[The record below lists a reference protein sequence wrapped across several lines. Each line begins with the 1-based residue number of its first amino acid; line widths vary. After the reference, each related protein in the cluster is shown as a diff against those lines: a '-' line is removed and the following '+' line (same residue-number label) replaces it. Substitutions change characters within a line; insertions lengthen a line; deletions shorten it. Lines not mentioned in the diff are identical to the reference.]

1 MPSRPRACACL
12 VAVAAALAFAGSAAG
27 AGQSGVA
34 ALQVGLSAR
43 GLYAGTIDGV
53 AGRTT
58 TTAVR
63 AFQRRAHL
71 PVDGI
76 AGPRTRAALGRYGR
90 HALGSRPLAV
100 RAFGWDVAELQFLL
114 AWHGFPSGPFD
125 GRFGARTAGA
135 LRRFQRFAG
144 LRPDGVASS
153 GTLAALHAPLLR
165 LPISL
170 AWPLRGPIGSP
181 FGPRGY
187 GFHAGVD
194 VIVKTMGSRLTRLKP
209 RSGFCAETGAAISIF
224 LPTLLGLPVSTTH
237 AIAGSIAGVGSVTRV
252 KAVRWGVAGRVVWAG
267 YRAGGWGLL
276 VTIAH
281 RDGVRT
287 MYAHLSRVGVQVGQR
302 VGAGE
307 RVGRV
312 GATGDANGPHLHFE
326 VRLRGA
332 AVDPLPALR

>member
-1 MPSRPRACACL
+1 MGSRSRACACL
-12 VAVAAALAFAGSAAG
+12 VAVAALVWAGSAVAG
-27 AGQSGVA
+27 VGESRVA

-43 GLYAGTIDGV
+43 GLYAGTIDGL
-53 AGRTT
+53 AGPSTAA
-58 TTAVR
+58 AVR
-63 AFQRRAHL
+63 SFQRRAHL
-71 PVDGI
+71 QVDGI

-90 HALGSRPLAV
+90 HTLGSRSLAA

-125 GRFGARTAGA
+125 GRLGLRTVRA

-144 LRPDGVASS
+144 LRPDGVAGA
-153 GTLAALHAPLLR
+153 GTFAALRAPLPR

-170 AWPLRGPIGSP
+170 AWPLRGPVGSG
-181 FGPRGY
+181 FGPRGS

-194 VIVKTMGSRLTRLKP
+194 VIAP
-209 RSGFCAETGAAISIF
+209 TGA
-224 LPTLLGLPVSTTH
+224 PVAAAAS
-237 AIAGSIAGVGSVTRV
+237 
-252 KAVRWGVAGRVVWAG
+252 GRVVWAG
-267 YRAGGWGLL
+267 YRGGGWGLL

-281 RDGVRT
+281 GSGVRT
-287 MYAHLSRVGVQVGQR
+287 MYAHLSRVAVRVGER
-302 VGAGE
+302 VGAGA

-312 GATGDANGPHLHFE
+312 GATGDADGPHLHFE

>member
-194 VIVKTMGSRLTRLKP
+194 LIAPAGTPV
-209 RSGFCAETGAAISIF
+209 AA
-224 LPTLLGLPVSTTH
+224 
-237 AIAGSIAGVGSVTRV
+237 AA
-252 KAVRWGVAGRVVWAG
+252 AGRVVWAG

>member
-1 MPSRPRACACL
+1 MAGMRLRRWVRSSL
-12 VAVAAALAFAGSAAG
+12 VAVLLLASSGTAAG
-27 AGQSGVA
+27 AGESPVA
-34 ALQVGLSAR
+34 ALQVALSAR
-43 GLYAGTIDGV
+43 GLYDGTIDGV
-53 AGRTT
+53 AGPSTT
-58 TTAVR
+58 AAVR
-63 AFQRRAHL
+63 AFQHRAHL
-71 PVDGI
+71 AVDGV

-90 HALGSRPLAV
+90 HTLGSRPLAI

-125 GRFGARTAGA
+125 GHFGRRTVRA

-144 LRPDGVASS
+144 LRPDGVAGA
-153 GTLAALHAPLLR
+153 GTFFALRAPLRR

-170 AWPLRGPIGSP
+170 AWPLRGPLGSL

-194 VIVKTMGSRLTRLKP
+194 VKAP
-209 RSGFCAETGAAISIF
+209 TGA
-224 LPTLLGLPVSTTH
+224 PVT
-237 AIAGSIAGVGSVTRV
+237 AAAP
-252 KAVRWGVAGRVVWAG
+252 GRVVWAG

-287 MYAHLSRVGVQVGQR
+287 MYAHLSRVGVRLGER
-302 VGAGE
+302 VGVGT

-312 GATGDANGPHLHFE
+312 GATGDATGPHLHFE

-332 AVDPLPALR
+332 AVNPLPALG